1 MNEDNMIKDKTE
13 EIVEI
18 DTGVRGATP
27 DDVLKVSKTA
37 LAEINKAIE
46 SSDVGEDFKL
56 RVGVVG
62 GGCSG
67 IKFALGFDDQIREDD
82 RILEADSTELL
93 IDSKSIFY
101 LMGVTI
107 DFVDGPQGSGFIFK
121 NPNNL
126 NTCGCNH

>member
-1 MNEDNMIKDKTE
+1 MNEDNTIKDKNE

-121 NPNNL
+121 NPNNF